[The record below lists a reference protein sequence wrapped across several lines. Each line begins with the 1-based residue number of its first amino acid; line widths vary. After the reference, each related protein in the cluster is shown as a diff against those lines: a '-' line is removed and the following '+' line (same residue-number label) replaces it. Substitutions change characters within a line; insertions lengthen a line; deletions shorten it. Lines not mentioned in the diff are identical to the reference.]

1 MNKGLSAKQIKA
13 IDQYT
18 IESIGMPSLVLMER
32 AALASAEAI
41 MVDFDFKSAFI
52 LCGTG
57 NNGGDGIAVGR
68 LLHQAGKSVTLCIVG
83 NLEHA
88 SEETTVQLR
97 IAKNM
102 NVPCVYKHDDH
113 WPNDPDTLIVDALF
127 GIGLDWAV
135 ENPYLEVIRRVNGL
149 GYRKAAIDIP
159 SGLSADTGSVL
170 GAAIKVDKTYSIG
183 FWKNGFS
190 SKESETY
197 TGEIQLLDIGYPPI
211 YDMFHI
217 IELEDNNGKQ
227 V

>member
-1 MNKGLSAKQIKA
+1 MIKGLSAKQIKA
-13 IDQYT
+13 IDRYT
-18 IESIGMPSLVLMER
+18 IESVGMPSLVLMER
-32 AALASAEAI
+32 AAIATVEA
-41 MVDFDFKSAFI
+41 MMKDFEFKSALI

-68 LLHQAGKSVTLCIVG
+68 LLHQAGKAVTICVVG
-83 NLEHA
+83 DPERA
-88 SEETTVQLR
+88 SEETAAQLK
-97 IAKNM
+97 IARNL
-102 NVPCVYKHDDH
+102 NVPCVYSLENS
-113 WPNDPDTLIVDALF
+113 WPDDPDTLIVDALF
-127 GIGLDWAV
+127 GIGLDREV
-135 ENPYLEVIRRVNGL
+135 EDPYLQVIRRVNGL

-170 GAAIKVDKTYSIG
+170 GAAIKADKTYSIG

>member
-97 IAKNM
+97 IAKNL
-102 NVPCVYKHDDH
+102 NVPCVYRLCLMGRNSPKSKSMSRSVS
-113 WPNDPDTLIVDALF
+113 PSFRLALTPF
-127 GIGLDWAV
+127 SLKINLGIMTV
-135 ENPYLEVIRRVNGL
+135 
-149 GYRKAAIDIP
+149 
-159 SGLSADTGSVL
+159 
-170 GAAIKVDKTYSIG
+170 
-183 FWKNGFS
+183 
-190 SKESETY
+190 
-197 TGEIQLLDIGYPPI
+197 
-211 YDMFHI
+211 
-217 IELEDNNGKQ
+217 
-227 V
+227 